1 MRKRVVKGLEV
12 EMSSGNV
19 FADLGL
25 RDAEKLKIKSGLV
38 IQIIK
43 AVRRLGLSQEE
54 AGRRMGLPQPK
65 VSGLFRGDFA
75 NVSERKLMDCLNRLG
90 YDIEI
95 KVKPAAKR
103 VGRVKLAA
111 QQASNAATIGIRT
124 SPVKC

>member
-38 IQIIK
+38 IQIVK

-75 NVSERKLMDCLNRLG
+75 NVSERKLMNCLNRLG

-103 VGRVKLAA
+103 IGHVRLAA
-111 QQASNAATIGIRT
+111 
-124 SPVKC
+124 

>member
-1 MRKRVVKGLEV
+1 MRKRIVKGLEV
-12 EMSSGNV
+12 EISSGNV

-54 AGRRMGLPQPK
+54 AGRVMGLPQPK
-65 VSGLFRGDFA
+65 VSALFRGDFA
-75 NVSERKLMDCLNRLG
+75 NVSEHKLMNCLNRLG

-95 KVKPAAKR
+95 KIKPAAKR
-103 VGRVKLAA
+103 VGQVKLAA
-111 QQASNAATIGIRT
+111 
-124 SPVKC
+124 